1 MPQTGWKHKITPMTP
16 DVTVRWV
23 DSKYWQRTTLSTV
36 GKSVCVCVCVRAL
49 QPVFTV
55 FKWISPAFFFFQQKL
70 KTNQGEAAFHAHSL
84 KRAHAQAGKGPSSLK
99 SIHVYFFCF
108 VFHRLYLSV
117 SLLLSVAVCV
127 WGYAFMCV
135 WWRMR
140 STTSLVSAA
149 QSARHSAAPTE
160 LISVR
165 IPDGWMGWTIDDRS
179 VKPHAGT
186 HRAETR
192 IGSVLIIS
200 EWSGADSASGV
211 VRFKPSRTL
220 LSLSIHPRP
229 PVSHLPPASFS
240 RPIHSPAHVSL
251 LFSSFLW

>member
-1 MPQTGWKHKITPMTP
+1 M
-16 DVTVRWV
+16 
-23 DSKYWQRTTLSTV
+23 
-36 GKSVCVCVCVRAL
+36 CVCVSAL
-49 QPVFTV
+49 CSQYLQFLNG
-55 FKWISPAFFFFQQKL
+55 FHLLFFFQQKL

-108 VFHRLYLSV
+108 VFHRVYLSV

-165 IPDGWMGWTIDDRS
+165 IPDG
-179 VKPHAGT
+179 
-186 HRAETR
+186 
-192 IGSVLIIS
+192 
-200 EWSGADSASGV
+200 
-211 VRFKPSRTL
+211 
-220 LSLSIHPRP
+220 
-229 PVSHLPPASFS
+229 
-240 RPIHSPAHVSL
+240 
-251 LFSSFLW
+251 